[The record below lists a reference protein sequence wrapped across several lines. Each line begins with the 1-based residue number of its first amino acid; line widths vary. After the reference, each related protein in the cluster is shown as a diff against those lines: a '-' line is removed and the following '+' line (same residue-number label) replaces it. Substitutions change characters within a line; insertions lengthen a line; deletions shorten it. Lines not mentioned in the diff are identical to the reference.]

1 MKITRSALLALALS
15 VLGIGLVIVL
25 GVRLDQY
32 AQEEIVTRFS
42 QRQLLLVE
50 QAATG
55 IQSIFDEARRDLL
68 HISGASG
75 PDCLANALR
84 AGDEEKIAACREIVE
99 QGISSYLDTHP
110 SYTQIRYIDATG
122 QEIGGAYRGDSGT
135 ARAIP
140 QDQLRSQAERDFFVA
155 AMQLEA
161 GQLYVSPLEPAQ
173 GHDGVSSGTL
183 VVRLA
188 MPIFDSQGQ
197 RAGILVLNLLSD
209 GIRALISHL
218 STEEE
223 IDAWVLDETGVE
235 IINVTRPEWEGSDA
249 YEYCQQTGD
258 EPLIALAKDM
268 LAGGQGVGI
277 YFWPEGEGDSMVKKL
292 IAYAPVYPAEG
303 RLWSVSSSA
312 PYDYVLTEHRQTRQT
327 LLFLGAGIT
336 VTILAGTAL
345 VIQSSYR
352 QTSAEQQTRRG
363 EELESLQEI
372 SLAITAQLELDE
384 LLQDVLEQGCR
395 LLAAGAGG
403 IYLVDRTRGDLELI
417 VSHGYARD
425 YAGARIAPSEGLA
438 GKVLQSGEPLAVD
451 DYSNW
456 EGRSQDWKTEPLT
469 AVLGVPLER
478 GEQIIGVLEFA
489 KSAQAASFNE
499 HDLWLATLFAS
510 QAATAIENA
519 RLLKNIR
526 IHAEELGV
534 LNELGQALTT
544 CLDVEQVLAQAYQ
557 GASRLMDTANFYI
570 VLYHPDRE
578 EITFAL
584 NVIDG
589 QIQEPYVTRP
599 VSQGLAE
606 YVIHSQAPLLIEENL
621 PRRLEELGIEMLGR
635 PAVSWVGAPLVVGD
649 QALGMMAAVQGDEA
663 SPAYGEHERDLL
675 LAIANQTAIALQNA
689 YLFQET
695 QRRATQAALIYE
707 MGQRASSKL
716 ELDTLLSEIATGVCD
731 TFGYYSAML
740 LLLDETNE
748 RLALQAIAGG
758 YSTVFHSDLQIAIGE
773 GMIGYAAA
781 VSETQ
786 ISGNVSQ
793 DPHYVR
799 KANEDTKSE
808 MAVPIRSGNK
818 VIGVLDIQSNQFD
831 AFDESDVM
839 AMETLADQ
847 ISVAIENARLYE
859 AIERELV
866 ERKQAEKAL
875 ARHNRELAL
884 LNRASQAFSSTLDLD
899 QVLATVLEEARR
911 LLGVTACSVWLTDS
925 ETNEVVCQHS
935 IGSHSEMVRGWRLP
949 LGEGFAGLVARDGEV
964 LIVPDAQADNR
975 YFSGVDRQTGLVLR
989 SILNVP
995 LRAEEQVVGVLQVL
1009 DTKVDSFD
1017 AADVALMEPLAA
1029 AASIAIENAR
1039 LHQQVLDHTELL
1051 EQRVQERTAQLQ
1063 TQYARLEAILN
1074 SASDGI
1080 IVIGTQGE
1088 LILAN
1093 PVAQAWLNQTLS
1105 PEDANRLRETVQ
1117 DLAQRAIEQPEVVLE
1132 LTGIDLELKASLA
1145 VENES
1150 KQHVVVVAAHDVSH
1164 LKALDRAKTRF
1175 VSNVSHELRTPV
1187 TTIKLYAH
1195 LMRQKPEKWEEYL
1208 GTLLLEA
1215 DRQARL
1221 VEDILQISHVDT
1233 GRLEINPQ
1241 PALLNELT
1249 DMLIANRCTL
1259 AESEGLVLEHHPAE
1273 PGPTTLVDRKRM
1285 TQVLNNLV
1293 ENAIHYTPE
1302 GGKIAVST
1310 GTREADG
1317 RTWATVTVTDT
1328 GMGISEEELPHIFER
1343 FFRGAEPQSM
1353 QISGSGLGLAIA
1365 KEIVDLHGGRITV
1378 ESKVGAGSAF
1388 TIWLPLADRVS

>member
-15 VLGIGLVIVL
+15 ALVIGLVVVL
-25 GVRLDQY
+25 GVRLDRY
-32 AQEEIVTRFS
+32 TQEEIVTRFS

-50 QAATG
+50 QTATG

-68 HISGASG
+68 HISGAGG
-75 PDCLANALR
+75 PGCLADALR
-84 AGDEEKIAACREIVE
+84 AGDEEKIAVCREIVE
-99 QGISSYLDTHP
+99 QSIFSYLDTHP

-122 QEIGGAYRGDSGT
+122 QEIVGVDRDGGT

-140 QDQLRSQAERDFFVA
+140 EDQLRSQAERDFFVA

-161 GQLYVSPLEPAQ
+161 GQVYVSPLEPAQ
-173 GHDGVSSGTL
+173 GHDGVSSDTL
-183 VVRLA
+183 AVRLA
-188 MPIFDSQGQ
+188 MPIFDRQGQ

-209 GIRALISHL
+209 GIRTLISHL
-218 STEEE
+218 SAEEE

-249 YEYCQQTGD
+249 YEYCLQTGD

-268 LAGGQGVGI
+268 LAGGRGAGV
-277 YFWPEGEGDSMVKKL
+277 YFWPEGEGDSAVKKL
-292 IAYAPVYPAEG
+292 MAYAPVYPAEG
-303 RLWSVSSSA
+303 HLWSVNSSV
-312 PYDYVLTEHRQTRQT
+312 PYDYVLTEHRQTHQT
-327 LLFLGAGIT
+327 LLFLGVVIT
-336 VTILAGTAL
+336 LTILAGTAL
-345 VIQSSYR
+345 VVQSGYK
-352 QTSAEQQTRRG
+352 QTIAEEQARRG
-363 EELESLQEI
+363 KELESLREI

-403 IYLVDRTRGDLELI
+403 IYLVDMAQGDLELI
-417 VSHGYARD
+417 VSHGYTRD
-425 YAGARIAPSEGLA
+425 HTGARIAPGEGLT
-438 GKVLQSGEPLAVD
+438 GKVLQSGAPLAVE

-456 EGRSQDWKTEPLT
+456 EGRSLEWENEPLT
-469 AVLGVPLER
+469 GALGVPLER
-478 GEQIIGVLEFA
+478 GEQIIGVLEFT

-526 IHAEELGV
+526 THAEEQGV

-557 GASRLMDTANFYI
+557 GASRLMDTTNFYI
-570 VLYHPDRE
+570 LLYPPSRE
-578 EITFAL
+578 EITSAL
-584 NVIDG
+584 NIIDG
-589 QIQEPYVTRP
+589 EIQEPYVTRP

-606 YVIHSQAPLLIEENL
+606 YVIHNRAPLLIEENL
-621 PRRLEELGIEMLGR
+621 PRRLEEMGIEMLGR

-649 QALGMMAAVQGDEA
+649 QALGMMAAVQGDAA

-695 QRRATQAALIYE
+695 RRRAAQATLIYE

-716 ELDTLLSEIATGVCD
+716 ELDTLLSEIATGVYD
-731 TFGYYSAML
+731 TFGYYGAML
-740 LLLDETNE
+740 LLLDEGN
-748 RLALQAIAGG
+748 RHLALQAIAGG
-758 YSTVFHSDLQIAIGE
+758 YADVFPSDLQITIEE
-773 GMIGYAAA
+773 GMIGHAAA
-781 VSETQ
+781 VGETQ
-786 ISGNVSQ
+786 ISGDVSQ

-799 KANEDTKSE
+799 KADEDTKSE
-808 MAVPIRSGNK
+808 MAVPIKSGDK
-818 VIGVLDIQSNQFD
+818 VIGVLDIQSNEFD

-847 ISVAIENARLYE
+847 ISIAIENARLYE
-859 AIERELV
+859 TIERELV
-866 ERKQAEKAL
+866 ERKQAEEAL

-884 LNRASQAFSSTLDLD
+884 LNRASQAFSSTLNLD
-899 QVLATVLEEARR
+899 MVLVTVLEEARR
-911 LLGVTACSVWLTDS
+911 LLDVTACSIWLTDS
-925 ETNEVVCQHS
+925 ETEEIVCQHS
-935 IGSHSEMVRGWRLP
+935 IGSHSDMVQGWRLP
-949 LGEGFAGLVARDGEV
+949 LGEGFAGLVARDGKV
-964 LIVPDAQADNR
+964 LIVPDTQADSR
-975 YFSGVDRQTGLVLR
+975 YFSGVDQQTGLSLR

-995 LRAEEQVVGVLQVL
+995 LRSEEKVIGVLQVL

-1017 AADVALMEPLAA
+1017 AADVALIEPLAA

-1039 LHQQVLDHTELL
+1039 LHRQVLDHTELL

-1074 SASDGI
+1074 STSDGI
-1080 IVIGTQGE
+1080 IVTSAQGE

-1117 DLAQRAIEQPEVVLE
+1117 DLALRAMEQPEAVLE
-1132 LTGIDLELKASLA
+1132 LTGIDLELKASPV
-1145 VENES
+1145 VEDGS

-1164 LKALDRAKTRF
+1164 LKALDRVKTRF

-1195 LMRQKPEKWEEYL
+1195 LMRQKPEKWEKYL
-1208 GTLLLEA
+1208 DTLLLEA

-1221 VEDILQISHVDT
+1221 VEDILKISHIDT
-1233 GRLEINPQ
+1233 GRLEIHPQ
-1241 PALLNELT
+1241 PTLLNELT
-1249 DMLIANRCTL
+1249 EMIVASRRTL
-1259 AESEGLVLEHHPAE
+1259 AESEGLILEHHPAE

-1293 ENAIHYTPE
+1293 ENAIHYTP
-1302 GGKIAVST
+1302 G
-1310 GTREADG
+1310 
-1317 RTWATVTVTDT
+1317 
-1328 GMGISEEELPHIFER
+1328 EER
-1343 FFRGAEPQSM
+1343 
-1353 QISGSGLGLAIA
+1353 
-1365 KEIVDLHGGRITV
+1365 
-1378 ESKVGAGSAF
+1378 
-1388 TIWLPLADRVS
+1388 